1 MVKIAV
7 LDDYV
12 SNAVLERLTKE
23 RLRLANPRRVDLTA
37 LQNERAALAQTYDG
51 LAALYREGVLDG
63 PGVRKE
69 SADLKAK
76 IAAIDSRLAAAAR
89 TSPASTLLA
98 SGPLLRQRWREMSAA
113 LRGQVIDEVAV
124 VTVLPCPRGLRGFDP
139 QYVDITWRT

>member
-1 MVKIAV
+1 MAAYDKHGVRIYRCKAHAHLTRRGET

-12 SNAVLERLTKE
+12 SNAVLERL
-23 RLRLANPRRVDLTA
+23 RLANPKRVDVTA
-37 LQNERAALAQTYDG
+37 LQTERAALAQTYDG

-76 IAAIDSRLAAAAR
+76 ITEVDSKLAAAAR

-98 SGPLLRQRWREMSAA
+98 S
-113 LRGQVIDEVAV
+113 
-124 VTVLPCPRGLRGFDP
+124 
-139 QYVDITWRT
+139 

>member
-1 MVKIAV
+1 M
-7 LDDYV
+7 
-12 SNAVLERLTKE
+12 LERLTKE
-23 RLRLANPRRVDLTA
+23 RLRLANPKRVDVTA
-37 LQNERAALAQTYDG
+37 LQTERAALAQTYDG

-76 IAAIDSRLAAAAR
+76 IAEVDSKLAAAAR

-98 SGPLLRQRWREMSAA
+98 SGRLLRQRWNEMSPA
-113 LRGQVIDEVAV
+113 LRGQVIDEVAT

-139 QYVDITWRT
+139 DYVDVVPKEDV